1 MKRGETLGVIGHNGA
16 GKSTLLKILSRITP
30 PTRGEARLRGRVGAL
45 LEVGTGFHPEL
56 TGRENVFLNGAILNM
71 KRREIQSRFEE
82 IVEFADIGPF
92 IDTPVKRYSSGM
104 QLRLA
109 FSVAAHLEP
118 EILIIDE
125 VLSVGDLAFQQKCL
139 GRMEAASKEGR
150 TVVFI
155 SHSLP
160 SVVNLCDRAIM
171 LSEGRIAA
179 AGKVG
184 DVVDP
189 YVGDVSSDLERG
201 IRDRRREGNG
211 KLRLVDVRLERDGQL
226 LDSPATGEDFDIV
239 LGFEKHT
246 QESLRGMRFNLS
258 ILILSDETPLLDLD
272 SAQPATVLRG
282 SRARRD
288 PLPDRPLPAAR
299 RPVLHRRPGDAGG
312 ERLDAL
318 NHIAELTVAGGDFH
332 GAGGTQERIMDY
344 RTVLVDHSWS
354 WSRHRAGA
362 QGVGVR
368 ARDLGVALGDP
379 LEGVGR
385 RVRVLRRP
393 DPPRSAGSSS
403 TRRIAAASSAGRT
416 PPRHGE
422 HRGFGSS
429 PSQPTDETTVGNAR
443 GEAIDND
450 ADASPSELVRSSTA
464 TSASASARQ

>member
-1 MKRGETLGVIGHNGA
+1 MSNDVAIKATDLGKRYEISGDQAGYLLLTERITERIKHLGRGPKPQEFWALQDINFEVKRGETLGVIGHNGA

-30 PTRGEARLRGRVGAL
+30 PTTGEARLHGRVGAL

-160 SVVNLCDRAIM
+160 SVVNLCDRAIL
-171 LSEGRIAA
+171 LSEGRVTA
-179 AGKVG
+179 AGGVG
-184 DVVDP
+184 EVVDA
-189 YVGDVSSDLERG
+189 YVDDVNSDLERG
-201 IRDRRREGNG
+201 IRDRRRHGNG
-211 KLRLVDVRLERDGQL
+211 KLRLIDFHLERNGQL
-226 LDSPATGEDFDIV
+226 LDSPVTGEDFEMV
-239 LGFEKHT
+239 LSFEKHT
-246 QESLRGMRFNLS
+246 QESLRGTRVNLT
-258 ILILSDETPLLDLD
+258 IFTLSDQTPLLDLD
-272 SAQPATVLRG
+272 TAQTGESFSEIPERG
-282 SRARRD
+282 EIRCRLERC
-288 PLPDRPLPAAR
+288 PLPAGQYYVDVR
-299 RPVLHRRPGDAGG
+299 IDAGG

-318 NHIAELTVAGGDFH
+318 NHISEITVADGDFH
-332 GAGGTQERIMDY
+332 RAGGAHQPMIDY

-354 WSRHRAGA
+354 
-362 QGVGVR
+362 
-368 ARDLGVALGDP
+368 
-379 LEGVGR
+379 LE
-385 RVRVLRRP
+385 
-393 DPPRSAGSSS
+393 PRSDV
-403 TRRIAAASSAGRT
+403 SSA
-416 PPRHGE
+416 PEPDQSPR
-422 HRGFGSS
+422 
-429 PSQPTDETTVGNAR
+429 
-443 GEAIDND
+443 I
-450 ADASPSELVRSSTA
+450 
-464 TSASASARQ
+464 SA